1 MFLVAFWDI
10 YAAEDKYLCL
20 AVATKIPTHHILNGQ
35 DVAANQLH
43 VAKSRPVVFKGDS
56 DSSVA
61 YR

>member
-20 AVATKIPTHHILNGQ
+20 AVATKIPTLHIPNGQ

-43 VAKSRPVVFKGDS
+43 VASSQQVAFKGDS

-61 YR
+61 DR